1 MAVCDATVSTAIPVV
16 LVPNTVPT
24 SVVVLAINFGEH
36 LVVARRY
43 VGGLGRRACCLLVA
57 FLLVTSCASICDVWP
72 VVESTVVFSTIFS
85 IPAQAMAVC
94 YATASTAIP
103 GVLVPNTVPTSVV
116 VLAKDFGPHL
126 VCSFLKCA

>member
-1 MAVCDATVSTAIPVV
+1 MISLSLIPLSLSLVSLVSLGSLVMV
-16 LVPNTVPT
+16 LVP
-24 SVVVLAINFGEH
+24 LLM
-36 LVVARRY
+36 LVGACRY
-43 VGGLGRRACCLLVA
+43 RGGLGRRACCLLVA
-57 FLLVTSCASICDVWP
+57 SLLVTSCASICDVWP